1 MINIFDRK
9 KVVAIFCIIAFV
21 LAGVAMLA
29 GCSGGR
35 DDDGGEVVTPPGGDT
50 TDDNAGARPEGKTVA
65 DYTDDPN
72 YNLYV
77 AKSVLAEAGSFR
89 SVSRGSTVSTKI
101 GFSVTQDIYAVR
113 IVKGDSVYKQS
124 SSYGL
129 IKMGDERVVHGE
141 TYLYRSA
148 TGLKSVTDMSWS
160 DDAPNSLTR
169 EEFLN
174 RYGYRG
180 NGLTG
185 YILND
190 ETIVSSS
197 FDGVDE
203 STGLY
208 SFTYV
213 LDNEKATVCM
223 LYEMR
228 TNSGSSNFA
237 TYDKAVIHVTMDK
250 NWIVRTISTDCVYRV
265 PLLGSTLCRET
276 LTEEFCDIGEVS
288 DYTHFPHYDYFSEYA
303 DFNTAP
309 PEIGD
314 NAEKRAAAKKRGA
327 FFAVYPT
334 LSLITVEEREVHPG
348 NILLSRRIDG

>member
-1 MINIFDRK
+1 MKNILKNRK
-9 KVVAIFCIIAFV
+9 RATAFCSI
-21 LAGVAMLA
+21 LLMLA
-29 GCSGGR
+29 LVGGVIFLICSCVDNGG
-35 DDDGGEVVTPPGGDT
+35 DGGEVVSPPDDGN
-50 TDDNAGARPEGKTVA
+50 TDDSTSARPEGKTVA

-72 YNLYV
+72 FNLYI
-77 AKSVLAEAGSFR
+77 AKSVLSEAGSFR

-101 GFSVTQDIYAVR
+101 GLSVTQDIYAVR

-148 TGLKSVTDMSWS
+148 TGLKSVTDMSWP

-190 ETIVSSS
+190 ETIVSST

-203 STGLY
+203 GTGLY

-213 LDNEKATVCM
+213 LDNEKATVRM

-250 NWIVRTISTDCVYRV
+250 DWVVRTITTDCVYRV
-265 PLLGSTLCRET
+265 PLFGSTMCRET
-276 LTEEFCDIGEVS
+276 LTEEFSDIGEVS
-288 DYTHFPHYDYFSEYA
+288 DYREFPHYDYFSEYT
-303 DFNTAP
+303 DFNAVPPAAGETAG
-309 PEIGD
+309 IRRGK
-314 NAEKRAAAKKRGA
+314 NRGA
-327 FFAVYPT
+327 FFVGTPRAVCAP
-334 LSLITVEEREVHPG
+334 L
-348 NILLSRRIDG
+348 